1 MASQADDPLRHPSDP
16 ASSTQEAGNAQEE
29 PKEIRNDVDFAQ
41 WYGSIGGD
49 LLEASYEEY
58 QSCLDELETSKLHLD
73 SLLNDTTSTLDLLS
87 SLSESFKSVETQT
100 SAFQQQCEGLL
111 SAQNRSSRLADDLH
125 DNLQYYDFLDPVS
138 RRLNAPGAGN
148 SVRTKD
154 FSDML
159 KRLDECLDYMQA
171 HPEQKEAETYRS
183 RYRLLL
189 TRALTLIRGHFV
201 STLREISSGVA
212 KRIADRQLNDTT
224 MSALLYAKFR
234 VGAPELKEIGL
245 EIQKR
250 AVPPLDPDQGA
261 EAEYQS
267 LLNELHT
274 SFSATRGKLVIP
286 VLRKRLND
294 IAQAPSTSK
303 DLVAFA
309 RASISYIRGICLDEF
324 ELWGQ
329 WFHGQE
335 GLYDFLE
342 AVCEPLY
349 DHLRPR
355 IIRETKLVK
364 LCQLC
369 SLLQTRY
376 LSDPEDETEYTDPNQ
391 LDFSILIQPA
401 LEDAQTRL
409 VFRAQAILR
418 DDIEKYK
425 PRPEDLDYPAR
436 NRKVIL
442 PGSNGKDRRQSFA
455 EPTTPVPKMPMV
467 VDKDPDSP
475 QDRDSRWDFDSR
487 SVFEGWYPTL
497 RKAVWL
503 LSRIY
508 RLVNSTVFDD
518 LAHQIVHQT
527 TLSLHTASAQI
538 ATKSTPTDAHL
549 FLIKHLLLL
558 KQQIVAFDI
567 EFVSPDVSFDFSGV
581 TSTFYELRERGGLFN
596 PRNLMRLVG
605 RGLFPRVVENM
616 LDAKVE
622 LDGRL
627 RTVIND
633 FTNSFTAK
641 MTAALPAT
649 PPPPPKSSAANRS
662 NESPYGNALRQTC
675 NAVEKEVPVLRRCL
689 DEYLDDRRT
698 KETLVGAV
706 QDCVIQA
713 YEEFFEGYMAAL
725 NGNAAGGKRGKGG
738 DRSSSSKKLS
748 PAEKARR
755 SQEDGVWDADTFAGW
770 SEAVFHVGVAG
781 LEGSDGEEGFEGD
794 VGETGGS
801 SEDDKEED
809 DGDGRGRHR
818 GTRDS
823 ASSSSEGGRSRS
835 RNGS

>member
-1 MASQADDPLRHPSDP
+1 MAAQTNNGLSHESDSGSPSSRQVKDN
-16 ASSTQEAGNAQEE
+16 GGE
-29 PKEIRNDVDFAQ
+29 PGPVAKEIRNDVDFAQ
-41 WYGSIGGD
+41 WYGSIGND

-58 QSCLDELETSKLHLD
+58 QSCLDELEMSKAHLD
-73 SLLNDTTSTLDLLS
+73 SLLSDTTSTLDILS

-111 SAQNRSSRLADDLH
+111 SAQKRSTKLADDIQE
-125 DNLQYYDFLDPVS
+125 NLRYYDFLDPVS

-154 FSDML
+154 FSEML
-159 KRLDECLDYMQA
+159 KHLDECLDYMQA
-171 HPEQKEAETYRS
+171 HVSVQVLSYHGNANPQKPEQKESETYRS

-234 VGAPELKEIGL
+234 VGAAELKEIGL

-250 AVPPLDPDQGA
+250 AVPPLDPEQGA

-267 LLNELHT
+267 LLNELHS

-329 WFHGQE
+329 WFHGQQ

-342 AVCEPLY
+342 SVCEPLY

-369 SLLQTRY
+369 TLLQTRY
-376 LSDPEDETEYTDPNQ
+376 LSDPEEDGEFPDPSQ
-391 LDFSILIQPA
+391 LDFSVLIQPA

-418 DDIEKYK
+418 DEIEKYK
-425 PRPEDLDYPAR
+425 PRPEDIDYPAR
-436 NRKVIL
+436 NRKVSL
-442 PGSNGKDRRQSFA
+442 PGTNDKSQAVSGRKGSFVEA
-455 EPTTPVPKMPMV
+455 DTTVPKMPMV
-467 VDKDPDSP
+467 VDEDTDSP
-475 QDRDSRWDFDSR
+475 QEKDSRWDFDSR

-527 TLSLHTASAQI
+527 NLSLHTASAQI
-538 ATKSTPTDAHL
+538 ATKSTPTDAQL

-567 EFVSPDVSFDFSGV
+567 EFVNPEVSVDFSGV
-581 TSTFYELRERGGLFN
+581 TSTFWELRERGGLFN

-605 RGLFPRVVENM
+605 GGLLPRVVENM

-633 FTNSFTAK
+633 FTASFAAK
-641 MTAALPAT
+641 MTASLVPPTTAT
-649 PPPPPKSSAANRS
+649 KPPTAYPT
-662 NESPYGNALRQTC
+662 ALRQTC
-675 NAVEKEVPVLRRCL
+675 KSIESEVPRLRRVL
-689 DEYLDDRRT
+689 DDYLDDTRT

-706 QDCVIQA
+706 QDRVIQT
-713 YEEFFEGYMAAL
+713 YEGFFEGYLASL
-725 NGNAAGGKRGKGG
+725 EGAGGGAGG
-738 DRSSSSKKLS
+738 EKKMKKKLS
-748 PAEKARR
+748 QAEKNRQAR
-755 SQEDGVWDADTFAGW
+755 EDGVWDAESFAGW
-770 SEAVFHVGVAG
+770 SEEVFRVGVAG
-781 LEGSDGEEGFEGD
+781 LGSEGGSRGGSEDGDGEDDGEVEGGEEGGS
-794 VGETGGS
+794 VG
-801 SEDDKEED
+801 
-809 DGDGRGRHR
+809 
-818 GTRDS
+818 
-823 ASSSSEGGRSRS
+823 
-835 RNGS
+835 RNGGL